1 MDLGH
6 ANSPPPAEE
15 GPLTSTMHVDRN
27 HHPVGTWEQVLGRR
41 LVPRLSIG
49 TLQLSIRCSSIHP
62 RLPKP
67 LLSGEHFR
75 GLEGWIRRP
84 R

>member
-1 MDLGH
+1 MDLWH
-6 ANSPPPAEE
+6 ANSPPPADE
-15 GPLTSTMHVDRN
+15 GPLTSTMHI
-27 HHPVGTWEQVLGRR
+27 GTITLSEPGEQVLGRG
-41 LVPRLSIG
+41 LVPRSSIG